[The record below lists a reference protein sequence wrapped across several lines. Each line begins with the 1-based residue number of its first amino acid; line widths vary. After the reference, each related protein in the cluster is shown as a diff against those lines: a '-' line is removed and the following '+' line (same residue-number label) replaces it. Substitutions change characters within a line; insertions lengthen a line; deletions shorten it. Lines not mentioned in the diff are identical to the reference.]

1 MEKINNYTP
10 GPWQHDG
17 HGDFVSVSM
26 DASKM
31 ICDIR
36 GWGWL
41 QKLGEEKAIEIQKAN
56 GELIALAP
64 TLYEQHF
71 KMLELLKGDLYFI
84 KIELKERLKFSDI
97 NTDDKTKAMSDR
109 IKELEQTIKECEL

>member
-1 MEKINNYTP
+1 MDKIVGFTP

-17 HGDFVSVSM
+17 NGDFVSVSM

-41 QKLGEEKAIEIQKAN
+41 QKLGEAQAIEIQKAN

-71 KMLELLKGDLYFI
+71 KMLEA
-84 KIELKERLKFSDI
+84 LKELYRLTSHEGCVIGSEGARFPLYKAF
-97 NTDDKTKAMSDR
+97 NKTFQKA
-109 IKELEQTIKECEL
+109 EQTIKECEL